1 MRNIKIL
8 AIDCS
13 LRLTCAALSG
23 GGSFAMDLGRAQ
35 AAELPV
41 KVEELLK
48 NSGVS
53 FSDINYIAL

>member
-1 MRNIKIL
+1 MDNIKIL

-41 KVEELLK
+41 KVEELL
-48 NSGVS
+48 
-53 FSDINYIAL
+53 